1 MQYPLS
7 IRKGTLKMTVS
18 KAPRYLLACCAIVVS
33 LLGCAGT
40 APDRPAVPAPALP
53 VAATGEIAQAPY
65 RIDIPERW
73 NGDLVLFAHGYEP
86 VGVPRETPT
95 SANELARSFLDRG
108 YAFAG
113 SSYRTQGWA
122 VADAVADTEALRQHF
137 IASYGAPKRTFLL
150 SISMGGQIVL
160 ASMEQQPEAYS
171 GALSLCGVNAPPADV
186 MRDGVLGPLVA
197 FDLLFPAVLGLPA
210 GGLADPAAAPMVDG
224 NAIEAALA
232 ANEPTATLL
241 STQFDIPRHELAGA
255 LWLRYL
261 VLRELATRAGGF
273 PVDNRGMVYS
283 GFGDDAAFNAGVR
296 RYTGDP
302 AAMDYLARTVQ
313 LSGQVRAPVLFLLNN
328 NDPTVPER
336 FGERYLGI
344 AADAGASA
352 YVALLAPVGEGHCA
366 FLPHDITAAFD
377 KLVAWVESGVR
388 PVQ

>member
-1 MQYPLS
+1 MSVL
-7 IRKGTLKMTVS
+7 IAVRRLLVS
-18 KAPRYLLACCAIVVS
+18 CVFAAT

-40 APDRPAVPAPALP
+40 APHTPAAPAPALP

-86 VGVPRETPT
+86 VGAPRATPMP
-95 SANELARSFLDRG
+95 ANELAQSFLDRG

-113 SSYRTQGWA
+113 SAYRTQGWA

-137 IASYGAPKRTFLL
+137 IATYGKPHRTFLL

-160 ASMEQQPEAYS
+160 ASMEQHPEAYS
-171 GALSLCGVNAPPADV
+171 GALSLCGVNAPPQEV
-186 MRDGVLGPLVA
+186 MRDGVLAPLVA
-197 FDLLFPAVLGLPA
+197 FDLLFPAVLGLPP

-224 NAIEAALA
+224 NAVEAALA
-232 ANEPTATLL
+232 TNEPAATLL
-241 STQFDIPRHELAGA
+241 STQFDIPRHDLGGA

-261 VLRELATRAGGF
+261 VLRELTARAGGF
-273 PVDNRGMVYS
+273 PVDNRAIVYS

-296 RYTGDP
+296 RYAGDP
-302 AAMDYLARTVQ
+302 AAMDYLARTVR

-328 NDPTVPER
+328 NDPTVTER
-336 FGERYLGI
+336 FGERYLEI
-344 AADAGASA
+344 AADAGTGAQ
-352 YVALLAPVGEGHCA
+352 VALLAPIGEGHCA
-366 FLPHDITAAFD
+366 FLPDDVNGAFD
-377 KLVAWVESGVR
+377 KLVAWVASGTS